1 MTITNIS
8 KLKNNALIAAANPV
22 PFNLVVD
29 SQQPATV
36 LLTLT
41 YTDGPTIA
49 TGLEMLKHKTDGTF
63 QYFTC
68 DLQTILQ
75 STFDNIDDDTQGAF
89 SWKNMHDMVHDI
101 TLHATVTN
109 TASEVAVL
117 TLDFTIANI
126 SRQFEDDITICDSP
140 EHIYDTCEMETIY
153 VGKDNLGYIYV
164 FSNTADRLGLTEDSA
179 LYFCDYDDVYFCD
192 YNDNL
197 FYEK

>member
-1 MTITNIS
+1 MTITNLS
-8 KLKNNALIAAANPV
+8 KIKNNSLIAVANPV

-29 SQQPATV
+29 SQQSATV
-36 LLTLT
+36 ILTLT
-41 YTDGPTIA
+41 YGGGQTIA
-49 TGLEMLKHKTDGTF
+49 SGLEMLKYKTTGTF

-68 DLQTILQ
+68 DLRTLLQ

-89 SWKNMHDMVHDI
+89 SWKNMSDMLNDV
-101 TLHATVTN
+101 TLTATVTN
-109 TASEVAVL
+109 TASETAVL

-126 SRQFEDDITICDSP
+126 SRQFEDDIMICDTP

-153 VGKDNLGYIYV
+153 AGKDNLGYIYV
-164 FSNTADRLGLTEDSA
+164 FSNTTDRLGLTEDDT

-192 YNDNL
+192 YNDSL